1 MATYDNPYSRL
12 VAWLKVLFPVLA
24 LILLSTMFLISHSI
38 DPSRA
43 LTYAKVDLDNL
54 ARTQQITGPRFSG
67 VTEDGAAIS
76 FSAATAQPDPQ
87 DPAIYT
93 VTDLNA
99 EIATPDGGEVAIRAA
114 KALVD
119 GRNNRLEMSGG
130 VSLETSTD
138 YQIRTEGLR
147 AAMDQTWAESIGPV
161 TATGPGGEIS
171 AGQINLVRQ
180 PGDEGKYLLVFK
192 GGVKMVYVPKQAE
205 KE

>member
-12 VAWLKVLFPVLA
+12 VAWLKVLLPVLA
-24 LILLSTMFLISHSI
+24 LVLLSTMFLISHSI

-76 FSAATAQPDPQ
+76 FSAATAQPDPN
-87 DPAIYT
+87 DPSIYT
-93 VTDLNA
+93 ATDLNA
-99 EIATPDGGEVAIRAA
+99 EIATPDGGEVSIHAARAVVNGS
-114 KALVD
+114 K
-119 GRNNRLEMSGG
+119 NSLEMSGG
-130 VSLETSTD
+130 VSLDTSTE
-138 YQIRTEGLR
+138 YRIRAEGLR
-147 AAMDQTWAESIGPV
+147 AAMDQTWARSIGPV

-171 AGQINLVRQ
+171 AGQIDLVRQ
-180 PGDEGKYLLVFK
+180 PGEEGKYLLVFK
-192 GGVKMVYVPKQAE
+192 DGVKMVYVPRRPE